1 MFGRQIRQTQASSLI
16 QSRKLQFSMFT
27 RIVSFLPSATEIL
40 YLLGSQ
46 DQLFGVT
53 HQCNFPPEAKNKP
66 QVIKPVFDSESM
78 TSMQIEEK
86 IQELSRLQKDY
97 FIIDFE
103 LLKEIRPD
111 LIISQGL
118 CEVCSPHTKETDKA
132 IRYLDEKPQTL
143 VLDPHNVDDILQNI
157 IDVAKTVGK
166 ETDGRQICSSFT
178 SRIENIST
186 TIKSNKP
193 KVICLEWFDPYYICG
208 HWVPQMVEIAG
219 GINGISI
226 TGERSRKMDFSEIVE
241 FDPDILILLPC
252 GFDLE
257 RIIREYES
265 LSHNHQWNSLRAVQT
280 DMVFAVDALSY
291 FSRPSPRI
299 IAGIEILAKIFNP
312 QSFTNLIIP
321 SNAYVR
327 IKKELG

>member
-1 MFGRQIRQTQASSLI
+1 
-16 QSRKLQFSMFT
+16 MFT

-46 DQLFGVT
+46 DQIFGVS

-111 LIISQGL
+111 IIISQGL

-166 ETDGRQICSSFT
+166 ETDGRQIRASFT
-178 SRIENIST
+178 KRIENIST
-186 TIKSNKP
+186 TFKSNKP
-193 KVICLEWFDPYYICG
+193 KVICLEWFDPFYICG

-257 RIIREYES
+257 RIIIEYES
-265 LSHNHQWNSLRAVQT
+265 LSHNQQWNSLRAVQT
-280 DMVFAVDALSY
+280 DMVFALDALSY

-299 IAGIEILAKIFNP
+299 ITGIEILAKIFNP
-312 QSFTNLIIP
+312 QHFSNLITP

-327 IKKELG
+327 IKKELV

>member
-1 MFGRQIRQTQASSLI
+1 
-16 QSRKLQFSMFT
+16 
-27 RIVSFLPSATEIL
+27 
-40 YLLGSQ
+40 
-46 DQLFGVT
+46 
-53 HQCNFPPEAKNKP
+53 
-66 QVIKPVFDSESM
+66 
-78 TSMQIEEK
+78 SMQIEEK

-118 CEVCSPHTKETDKA
+118 CEVCSPHTKETDKV

-166 ETDGRQICSSFT
+166 ETDGRQIRASLT
-178 SRIENIST
+178 KRIENIST
-186 TIKSNKP
+186 TFKSNKP
-193 KVICLEWFDPYYICG
+193 KVICLEWFDPFYICG

-280 DMVFAVDALSY
+280 DMVIALDALSY

-299 IAGIEILAKIFNP
+299 ITGIEILAKIFNP
-312 QSFTNLIIP
+312 QSFSNLITP

>member
-1 MFGRQIRQTQASSLI
+1 
-16 QSRKLQFSMFT
+16 MFT

-46 DQLFGVT
+46 DQLFGVS
-53 HQCNFPPEAKNKP
+53 HQCNFPPQAKNKP

-78 TSMQIEEK
+78 TSMEIEEK
-86 IQELSRLQKDY
+86 IQDLSRLQKDY

-103 LLKEIRPD
+103 LLREIRPD

-166 ETDGRQICSSFT
+166 ETDGRQIRASLT
-178 SRIENIST
+178 IRIENIST
-186 TIKSNKP
+186 TFKSNKP
-193 KVICLEWFDPYYICG
+193 NVICLEWFDPFYICG

-226 TGERSRKMDFSEIVE
+226 TGERSRKVDFSEIVE

-280 DMVFAVDALSY
+280 DMVFALDALSY

-299 IAGIEILAKIFNP
+299 IIGIEILAKIFNP
-312 QSFTNLIIP
+312 QSFSNLITP
-321 SNAYVR
+321 SNAFVR

>member
-1 MFGRQIRQTQASSLI
+1 MQTSSLI

-46 DQLFGVT
+46 DLLFGVT
-53 HQCNFPPEAKNKP
+53 HQCNFPSQAKNKP

-78 TSMQIEEK
+78 TSVQIDEK

-97 FIIDFE
+97 FIVDYEI
-103 LLKEIRPD
+103 LKEIRPD

-118 CEVCSPHTKETDKA
+118 CEVCSPHAKETDKV
-132 IRYLDEKPQTL
+132 IQYLDEKPQSL

-157 IDVAKTVGK
+157 IDVSKTVGK
-166 ETDGRQICSSFT
+166 ETDGRQICASLT
-178 SRIENIST
+178 RRIENLST
-186 TIKSNKP
+186 TVKSNKP
-193 KVICLEWFDPYYICG
+193 KVICLEWFDPFYICG

-219 GINGISI
+219 GINGISL

-265 LSHNHQWNSLRAVQT
+265 LSHDHQWNSLRAVRT

-299 IAGIEILAKIFNP
+299 ITGVEILAKIFNP
-312 QSFTNLIIP
+312 QSFTNLITP

>member
-1 MFGRQIRQTQASSLI
+1 
-16 QSRKLQFSMFT
+16 MFT
-27 RIVSFLPSATEIL
+27 KIVSFLPSATEIL

-166 ETDGRQICSSFT
+166 ETDGRQIRASFT
-178 SRIENIST
+178 KRIENIST
-186 TIKSNKP
+186 TFKSNKP
-193 KVICLEWFDPYYICG
+193 KVICLEWFDPFYICG

-257 RIIREYES
+257 RIIIEYES
-265 LSHNHQWNSLRAVQT
+265 LSHNQQWNSLRAVQT
-280 DMVFAVDALSY
+280 DMVFALDALSY

-299 IAGIEILAKIFNP
+299 ITGIEILAKIFNP
-312 QSFTNLIIP
+312 QPFSNLTTP

-327 IKKELG
+327 IKKN

>member
-1 MFGRQIRQTQASSLI
+1 
-16 QSRKLQFSMFT
+16 MFT
-27 RIVSFLPSATEIL
+27 KIVSFLPSATEIL

-97 FIIDFE
+97 FIIDLE

-157 IDVAKTVGK
+157 IDVAITVGK
-166 ETDGRQICSSFT
+166 ETDGRQIRASFT
-178 SRIENIST
+178 KRIENIST
-186 TIKSNKP
+186 TFKSNKP
-193 KVICLEWFDPYYICG
+193 KVICLEWFDPFYICG

-257 RIIREYES
+257 RIIIEYES
-265 LSHNHQWNSLRAVQT
+265 LSHNQQWNSLRAVQT
-280 DMVFAVDALSY
+280 DMVFALDALSY

-299 IAGIEILAKIFNP
+299 ITGIEILAKIFNP
-312 QSFTNLIIP
+312 QPFTNLTTP

-327 IKKELG
+327 IKKN

>member
-1 MFGRQIRQTQASSLI
+1 
-16 QSRKLQFSMFT
+16 MFT

-46 DQLFGVT
+46 DQLFGVS
-53 HQCNFPPEAKNKP
+53 HQCNFPPQAKNKP

-166 ETDGRQICSSFT
+166 ETDGRQIRASFT
-178 SRIENIST
+178 KRIENIST
-186 TIKSNKP
+186 TFKSNKP
-193 KVICLEWFDPYYICG
+193 KVICLEWFDPFYICG

-252 GFDLE
+252 GFDLG
-257 RIIREYES
+257 RIIIEYES
-265 LSHNHQWNSLRAVQT
+265 LSHNQQWNSLRAVQT
-280 DMVFAVDALSY
+280 DMVFALDALSY

-299 IAGIEILAKIFNP
+299 ITGIEILAKIFNP
-312 QSFTNLIIP
+312 QPFSNLTTP

-327 IKKELG
+327 IKKN

>member
-1 MFGRQIRQTQASSLI
+1 
-16 QSRKLQFSMFT
+16 MFT

-46 DQLFGVT
+46 DKLCGVT
-53 HQCNFPPEAKNKP
+53 HQCNFPPQAKNKP

-78 TSMQIEEK
+78 TSMEIEEK

-143 VLDPHNVDDILQNI
+143 VLDPHNVHDILQNI

-166 ETDGRQICSSFT
+166 ETDGRQIRESLT
-178 SRIENIST
+178 KRIKNIST
-186 TIKSNKP
+186 TFKSNKP
-193 KVICLEWFDPYYICG
+193 KVICLEWFDPFYICG

-219 GINGISI
+219 GKNGISI
-226 TGERSRKMDFSEIVE
+226 TGERSRKMHFSEIVE

-252 GFDLE
+252 GLDLE
-257 RIIREYES
+257 RIIIEYES

-280 DMVFAVDALSY
+280 DMVFALNALSY

-299 IAGIEILAKIFNP
+299 ITGIEILAKIFNP
-312 QSFTNLIIP
+312 QCFSNLITP

>member
-1 MFGRQIRQTQASSLI
+1 
-16 QSRKLQFSMFT
+16 MFT

-46 DQLFGVT
+46 DQLFGVS
-53 HQCNFPPEAKNKP
+53 HQCNFPPQAKNKL

-78 TSMQIEEK
+78 TSMEIEEK
-86 IQELSRLQKDY
+86 IQELTRLQKDY

-166 ETDGRQICSSFT
+166 EKDGRQIRASLT
-178 SRIENIST
+178 KRIENIST
-186 TIKSNKP
+186 TFKSNKP
-193 KVICLEWFDPYYICG
+193 KVICLEWFDPFYICG

-226 TGERSRKMDFSEIVE
+226 TGEQSRKMDFSEIVE
-241 FDPDILILLPC
+241 FDPDILIFLPC
-252 GFDLE
+252 GLDLE

-280 DMVFAVDALSY
+280 DMVFALDALSY

-299 IAGIEILAKIFNP
+299 ITGIEILAKIFNP
-312 QSFTNLIIP
+312 QCFSNLITP
-321 SNAYVR
+321 SNAYVK

>member
-1 MFGRQIRQTQASSLI
+1 
-16 QSRKLQFSMFT
+16 MFT

-78 TSMQIEEK
+78 TSMQIEKK
-86 IQELSRLQKDY
+86 IQQLSRLQKDY

-111 LIISQGL
+111 IIISQGL

-157 IDVAKTVGK
+157 IDVAITIGK
-166 ETDGRQICSSFT
+166 ETDGRQIRASFT
-178 SRIENIST
+178 KRIENIST
-186 TIKSNKP
+186 TFKSNKP
-193 KVICLEWFDPYYICG
+193 KVICLEWFDPFYICG

-257 RIIREYES
+257 RIIIEYES
-265 LSHNHQWNSLRAVQT
+265 LSHNQQWNSLRAVQT
-280 DMVFAVDALSY
+280 DMVFALDALSY

-299 IAGIEILAKIFNP
+299 ITGIEILAKIFNP
-312 QSFTNLIIP
+312 QPFSNLTTP

-327 IKKELG
+327 IKKN